1 LISNNVEV
9 TAIPTAVLPRIII
22 VDQFGEQVVD
32 PMRRPVGVVTDHWP
46 QIRPLDRKTVAEVH
60 LIRLDDAA
68 IGIV

>member
-1 LISNNVEV
+1 
-9 TAIPTAVLPRIII
+9 
-22 VDQFGEQVVD
+22 
-32 PMRRPVGVVTDHWP
+32 MRRPVGVVADHWP